1 MRAKQIKSA
10 DYTLVSNNMEKIEQN
25 LGFVDMLEERRKD
38 CDFFWATRPMNPL
51 LPHMLP
57 AESVYNRDEIIR
69 SVLLDAQVRAAID
82 TIAKKTGVEVKDIEN
97 NARAMINEMA
107 SKADLATVRWLG
119 IVLTLHNNV
128 IF

>member
-1 MRAKQIKSA
+1 M
-10 DYTLVSNNMEKIEQN
+10 EQN

-38 CDFFWATRPMNPL
+38 CDFFWATRSMNPL

-57 AESVYNRDEIIR
+57 VESVYNRDKIIQ

-82 TIAKKTGVEVKDIEN
+82 TIAKKTGVEVKDVEN

-107 SKADLATVRWLG
+107 SRADLATVRWLG
-119 IVLTLHNNV
+119 IVLIISN
-128 IF
+128 F